1 MYLFQCGDNSV
12 TFPPTM
18 RALALLPLLYIH
30 STFAAPASD
39 GQIVLGE
46 AAALVDALREGFVPK
61 VENDV
66 ATVIHNG
73 ENEDKVETWE
83 EKGKEFVKQ
92 NGLVCTYFHNSRVS
106 LTQLRNRED
115 EVVKHSALPNY
126 QLRTTK
132 PHLCDPSVKQY
143 SGYLDVTDGKH
154 LFFW

>member
-1 MYLFQCGDNSV
+1 
-12 TFPPTM
+12 M
-18 RALALLPLLYIH
+18 RALTLIPLLYLH

-46 AAALVDALREGFVPK
+46 TAALVDTLREGFVPN

-73 ENEDKVETWE
+73 ENEDKVETWV

-92 NGLVCTYFHNSRVS
+92 NGLVY
-106 LTQLRNRED
+106 

-126 QLRTTK
+126 QLRTTE
-132 PHLCDPSVKQY
+132 PHLCDPSVQQY

-154 LFFW
+154 LFFLVLRV